1 MLTAQNITKT
11 IGTKT
16 ILHNIDLHIQEGEFI
31 TVFGPNGAGK
41 STLLKILSLLMKPST
56 GTLTINGIS
65 ANQESTRT
73 RSQIGVISHQ
83 SFLYDNL
90 TAYENLEFYGRMYQ
104 VDNLRDRIYE
114 VLKEVG
120 LEYSLNDPVRQF
132 SRGMQQRLAIARAT
146 LHQPAILF
154 LDEPYTGLD
163 QQAIDILNGVLH
175 NLNIKDRTVFMI
187 THNFEQGLDL
197 SDRVLIIKKGRLAYQ
212 GAAPGLTP
220 SQMKEIYLN
229 TVGGLTP

>member
-1 MLTAQNITKT
+1 
-11 IGTKT
+11 
-16 ILHNIDLHIQEGEFI
+16 
-31 TVFGPNGAGK
+31 
-41 STLLKILSLLMKPST
+41 
-56 GTLTINGIS
+56 
-65 ANQESTRT
+65 
-73 RSQIGVISHQ
+73 
-83 SFLYDNL
+83 
-90 TAYENLEFYGRMYQ
+90 YENLEFYGRMYK
-104 VDNLRDRIYE
+104 VDNLRDRIYD

-120 LEYSLNDPVRQF
+120 LEYSLNDPVRHF

-146 LHQPAILF
+146 LHQPAILL

-163 QQAIDILNGVLH
+163 QQAIDILNSVLH

-187 THNFEQGLDL
+187 THNFQQGLDL

-212 GAAPGLTP
+212 GAASGLTP